1 MKSEQAPCI
10 VEWVLVN
17 AALDR
22 IYLVQLSAT
31 KLVNK
36 RLVPPQGW
44 FTVRGTATISH
55 NLEGIIRFVWV
66 TKRD

>member
-44 FTVRGTATISH
+44 FTVPVVQQLFLTTLKASFDSYG
-55 NLEGIIRFVWV
+55 
-66 TKRD
+66 